1 MNAKMLLALAGG
13 LFAASLSN
21 VYAQSDDDKK
31 KPIQPAEPPQ
41 VLLILSQSDD
51 EPKKP
56 KKPGDETPPGLK
68 QIVAQSDDEPKKP
81 KKPEEPKFS

>member
-1 MNAKMLLALAGG
+1 
-13 LFAASLSN
+13 
-21 VYAQSDDDKK
+21 
-31 KPIQPAEPPQ
+31 
-41 VLLILSQSDD
+41 VLLILAQSDD